1 MNKRMNRNKLNIG
14 TYFLKPWAN
23 TEQHVKDLKECGI
36 DFVVCMQNDKKMLDI
51 FSKYGLG
58 AIVEDV
64 FPHWWGGNGE
74 NAGTMEKEIPLDVYD
89 EAYKNFTDH
98 PAIWGIDCAD
108 EPSAK
113 DFRHLGR
120 ILDKVDHVF
129 ENQFGYLNLYPNYA
143 SFAKNDAEE
152 TMNQLGTK
160 TYQEHI
166 DLYCENVGADY
177 ISYDFYPYS
186 WENTGIAK
194 MYDNLYTVADAC
206 QKNDK
211 SLWIIPQ
218 VNTLWEDLIM
228 SENHLRFQ
236 AFTAMAFGAENI
248 TWACYTKG
256 WWYYNVLDEEGN
268 KTEQYDKLKKVNG
281 EIKTLADAYMKYKR
295 VNTHFIG
302 FADDDSEIKG
312 TKIIPKKELNTG
324 IFFNVSAEEKIVVGQ
339 MVSRNN
345 DNKFSLFVVGAD
357 DSYDKNSK
365 EYNLTFTV
373 EKRRVNVIGARN
385 ELQYLGDNEY
395 AIKIHSNEGILIE
408 AE

>member
-14 TYFLKPWAN
+14 TYFLKSWAN
-23 TEQHVKDLKECGI
+23 TEQHVKDLKDCGI
-36 DFVVCMQNDKKMLDI
+36 DFVVCMQNDRIVLDL
-51 FSKYGLG
+51 FLKYGIG
-58 AIVEDV
+58 AIVEGV

-74 NAGTMEKEIPLDVYD
+74 NAGTMEKEIPLSVYD
-89 EAYKNFTDH
+89 ERLKTFEDH
-98 PAIWGIDCAD
+98 PAIWAIDVAD

-120 ILDKVDHVF
+120 ILDKVDKMY

-143 SFAKNDAEE
+143 SFAKNDAAE

-160 TYQEHI
+160 TYREHI

-194 MYDNLYTVADAC
+194 MYDNLYVVADAC
-206 QKNDK
+206 QKTGK

-218 VNTLWEDLIM
+218 VNTMWEDLIM

-236 AFTAMAFGAENI
+236 AFVSMAFGAENI

-256 WWYYNVLDEEGN
+256 WWLYNVLDEDGN
-268 KTEQYDKLKKVNG
+268 KTEQYDKLKKVNA
-281 EIKTLADAYMKYKR
+281 EIKILADKYMEYKR
-295 VNTHFIG
+295 VNTHFVG
-302 FADDDSEIKG
+302 FDVSDEEIKNIN
-312 TKIIPKKELNTG
+312 IIPKKVLNTG
-324 IFFNVSAEEKIVVGQ
+324 VFFDVCAEEKIVAGQ
-339 MVSRNN
+339 MVSRKGE
-345 DNKFSLFVVGAD
+345 NKFALFIVGAD
-357 DSYDKNSK
+357 DSYDRNNK
-365 EYNLTFTV
+365 EYELHFTV
-373 EKRRVNVIGARN
+373 ENRKVTVTGARN
-385 ELQYLGDNEY
+385 ELQYLGDNKY
-395 AIKIHSNEGILIE
+395 SIKIRSNEGILIE